1 MLTVVPAKTIIKPGK
16 KIKVTLTL
24 NTDDIAGRKV
34 KIVSF
39 TLNDPKITI
48 VTCKLT
54 GNVQ

>member
-24 NTDDIAGRKV
+24 NTDDIAGRQV

-39 TLNDPKITI
+39 TLNDPKNTI
-48 VTCKLT
+48 GTCKLT